1 MARTNAAQT
10 RVKPDKSEL
19 LTLHVVRRR
28 RLSPSFARVTLGG
41 PDLARFTPMGWDQ
54 WFRLFLPVAEG
65 TLARLPNRLDT
76 FAYMRY
82 LAIAKTERPVL
93 RNYSVA
99 GYRADGESGPELD
112 VDFVLHG
119 SAADGTAGPAAT
131 WAETCDPG
139 DAVAILDEGVL
150 FAPPAERPGPVA
162 LVGDET
168 ALPALAGILASLPP
182 DATGSAFVE
191 VPDAA
196 DVRALEAPAGVEVR
210 WVVRPDPH
218 ATPGYAVLT
227 AAIDAGASSV
237 PPASAWAAGEQSLA
251 AAMRR
256 HWVRIGVDK
265 RAISFTGYWRAPRSH

>member
-93 RNYSVA
+93 RNYTVA

-131 WAETCDPG
+131 RAGACGPRSPCALLDDGWAF
-139 DAVAILDEGVL
+139 LS
-150 FAPPAERPGPVA
+150 PPARP
-162 LVGDET
+162 
-168 ALPALAGILASLPP
+168 
-182 DATGSAFVE
+182 
-191 VPDAA
+191 
-196 DVRALEAPAGVEVR
+196 
-210 WVVRPDPH
+210 VRPYARRRASIH
-218 ATPGYAVLT
+218 A
-227 AAIDAGASSV
+227 
-237 PPASAWAAGEQSLA
+237 
-251 AAMRR
+251 
-256 HWVRIGVDK
+256 
-265 RAISFTGYWRAPRSH
+265 